1 MTTAAPEGVWNVA
14 TVLVVDDEPDIRYL
28 NQVILELDGHR
39 VMTAANGRDALAAV
53 QLEVPDVILLDVMMP
68 EVDGWAVLEQLKAH
82 LDEDIAAVRVLMMT
96 ALGADTDRIRGGI
109 EGAVRYLVKPVD
121 ADELRAVV
129 QEVLADGP
137 ERSQRLR
144 AQTGALAELS
154 RMETGSSRSD
164 PTSPRPRLS
173 RLEHPRSRT
182 EEVDRDAPVL
192 VGVDLTDKQRELLR
206 ALAGTP
212 SVSEAASQLGVSRSN
227 VYASL
232 RRVARRLDI
241 DSVPDLLRRLRTGA
255 IDVTDG

>member
-1 MTTAAPEGVWNVA
+1 MA
-14 TVLVVDDEPDIRYL
+14 TVLVVDDEPDLRYL

-39 VMTAANGRDALAAV
+39 VMTASNGRDALAAV

-68 EVDGWAVLEQLKAH
+68 EVDGWTVLEQLKAH
-82 LDEDIAAVRVLMMT
+82 LDEEIAAVRVLMMT

-121 ADELRAVV
+121 ADDLRAAV

-137 ERSQRLR
+137 ERAQRLR

-154 RMETGSSRSD
+154 RMETGPGRSD
-164 PTSPRPRLS
+164 PTSPRPPLS
-173 RLEHPRSRT
+173 RREHPRSRT
-182 EEVDRDAPVL
+182 EATNPAAPVV
-192 VGVDLTDKQRELLR
+192 VGDDLTPKQRELLR
-206 ALAGTP
+206 ALAATP

-232 RRVARRLDI
+232 RRVSRRLEI

-255 IDVTDG
+255 IDIADG

>member
-1 MTTAAPEGVWNVA
+1 MDMA

-28 NQVILELDGHR
+28 NQVILEIDGHR

-68 EVDGWAVLEQLKAH
+68 EVDGWTVLEQIKAH
-82 LDEDIAAVRVLMMT
+82 LDQDIASVRVLMMT
-96 ALGADTDRIRGGI
+96 ALGGDTDRIRGGI

-121 ADELRAVV
+121 PDELRAVV
-129 QEVLADGP
+129 QEVLDDGP

-154 RMETGSSRSD
+154 RIETGVGRSD
-164 PTSPRPRLS
+164 PQSPRPRLS
-173 RLEHPRSRT
+173 RLEHPRSRADET
-182 EEVDRDAPVL
+182 ARQTPAV
-192 VGVDLTDKQRELLR
+192 VGADLTAKQRDLLR
-206 ALAGTP
+206 ALAATP
-212 SVSEAASQLGVSRSN
+212 SVSEAATRLGVSRSN

-255 IDVTDG
+255 LDVTDG